1 MILQKKNDLSLK
13 HPEILKDMV
22 LNAQKW
28 SSTHTEPRWF
38 DPEEL
43 SIIWKEKQMAQ
54 FQNTFILPK

>member
-1 MILQKKNDLSLK
+1 
-13 HPEILKDMV
+13 MV